1 MTHYG
6 FNAKENNSKI
16 DVNLRAY
23 LPLFTFGVIF
33 SDVENLKLPKGE
45 LMPFEKMRQLAW
57 YWKIPINLV
66 LVILFTFYGSTIEQE
81 TCKKRGDDC
90 AFFDAVQFYQ
100 GAKFFWIFQTI
111 AAIAGFILAITSQW
125 FQWILETL
133 PFWFLGKVSYTLYLV
148 HLLVIQWCQAEVQ
161 QAFINAGHD
170 YDLAVLY
177 VFLIFTPVLLLV
189 SWVLEIL
196 FDTPG
201 KNLAHALDVWMRVED
216 PTKKKKADVEAG
228 QEEEEEDERTCGK
241 FLTEQWFVWVLLGYL
256 IVVLFVTE
264 SYGAVDD
271 NEARIRGDAKA
282 SEGMTAKS

>member
-45 LMPFEKMRQLAW
+45 LVPFEKMRQLAW
-57 YWKIPINLV
+57 YWKIPINLA
-66 LVILFTFYGSTIEQE
+66 LAILFTFYGSTIEQE

-90 AFFDAVQFYQ
+90 AFFDAIQFYQ

-111 AAIAGFILAITSQW
+111 AAVAGFILAITSQW

-161 QAFINAGHD
+161 QAFVNAGHD
-170 YDLAVLY
+170 YDLSVLY

-201 KNLAHALDVWMRVED
+201 KNLAHALDVWMRFED
-216 PTKKKKADVEAG
+216 PTKKKKPEVEAG

-256 IVVLFVTE
+256 ILVLFVTE

-271 NEARIRGDAKA
+271 NEARIRGEALA
-282 SEGMTAKS
+282 SEGIQAKS